1 MAILKWL
8 NPIYELDL
16 DLASENGVK
25 NAINI
30 RALMQQSVRSRT
42 RKFCITPK

>member
-1 MAILKWL
+1 MAILKQL
-8 NPIYELDL
+8 NPIFELDR

-30 RALMQQSVRSRT
+30 DQSVRSRT
-42 RKFCITPK
+42 RHLCITPKL